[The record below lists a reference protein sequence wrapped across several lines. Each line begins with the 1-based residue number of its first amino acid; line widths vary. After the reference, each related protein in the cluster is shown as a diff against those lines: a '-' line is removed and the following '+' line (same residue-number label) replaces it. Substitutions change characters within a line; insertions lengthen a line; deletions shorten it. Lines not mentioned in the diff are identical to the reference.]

1 MKGLRTIDLERKLT
15 EAIVKGDDPMILEL
29 EKIIL
34 RKEKKKKK
42 RK

>member
-1 MKGLRTIDLERKLT
+1 MKGLRTIVLERRLT
-15 EAIVKGDDPMILEL
+15 EAIGKGDDPMILEL
-29 EKIIL
+29 EETIL